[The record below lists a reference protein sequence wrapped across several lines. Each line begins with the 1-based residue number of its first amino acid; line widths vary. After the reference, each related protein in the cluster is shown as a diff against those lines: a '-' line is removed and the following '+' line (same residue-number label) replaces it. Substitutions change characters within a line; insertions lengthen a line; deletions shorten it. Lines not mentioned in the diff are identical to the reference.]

1 MVLQGKGARL
11 PCEQRSYGNK
21 SMSSDPVI
29 IMNFGDVAH
38 AIQLALAPVFLL
50 TGIAG
55 LLNVMASR
63 LARIIDRGRSLTE
76 QNLPQHLQD
85 PDVFQKELSRL
96 ERRRHYASSA
106 ITACTCSALLV
117 CMVVAVIFL
126 QVLLQVE
133 FKWVI
138 SSLFTASTVTLIIG
152 LAYFLREVHL
162 ATRTVRIQVVARVE

>member
-1 MVLQGKGARL
+1 
-11 PCEQRSYGNK
+11 
-21 SMSSDPVI
+21 MSSTSEI
-29 IMNFGDVAH
+29 AMSFGDIAH

-76 QNLPQHLQD
+76 QPLPQHLQS
-85 PDVFQKELSRL
+85 PETLHKELNRL

-133 FKWVI
+133 LKWVI
-138 SSLFTASTVTLIIG
+138 SALFTASTLTLIVG
-152 LAYFLREVHL
+152 LGYFLREVHL
-162 ATRTVRIQVVARVE
+162 ATRTVRINIVARVD

>member
-1 MVLQGKGARL
+1 
-11 PCEQRSYGNK
+11 
-21 SMSSDPVI
+21 MSSAPEVV
-29 IMNFGDVAH
+29 MNFSDVAH

-55 LLNVMASR
+55 LLNVMAGR
-63 LARIIDRGRSLTE
+63 LARIIDSGRYLTE
-76 QNLPQHLQD
+76 EELPQHLQD
-85 PDVFQKELSRL
+85 PTLLQKELARL
-96 ERRRHYASSA
+96 ERRRRYASLA

-126 QVLLQVE
+126 QVMLQVE

-138 SSLFTASTVTLIIG
+138 STLFTASTLTLVVG

-162 ATRTVRIQVVARVE
+162 ATRTVRIQVIGRA

>member
-1 MVLQGKGARL
+1 MMNSIPEAA
-11 PCEQRSYGNK
+11 
-21 SMSSDPVI
+21 MS
-29 IMNFGDVAH
+29 FGDVAH

-76 QNLPQHLQD
+76 KALPQHLQD
-85 PDVFQKELSRL
+85 PDALHKELNRL

-133 FKWVI
+133 LKWVI
-138 SSLFTASTVTLIIG
+138 GALFTASTITLIVG
-152 LAYFLREVHL
+152 LGYFLREVHL
-162 ATRTVRIQVVARVE
+162 ATRTVRIQVIARAK

>member
-1 MVLQGKGARL
+1 MMNSIPEAA
-11 PCEQRSYGNK
+11 
-21 SMSSDPVI
+21 MS
-29 IMNFGDVAH
+29 FGDVAH

-76 QNLPQHLQD
+76 KALPQHLQD
-85 PDVFQKELSRL
+85 PDALHKELNRL

-133 FKWVI
+133 LKWVI
-138 SSLFTASTVTLIIG
+138 GALFTASTITLIVG
-152 LAYFLREVHL
+152 LGYFLREVHL
-162 ATRTVRIQVVARVE
+162 ATRTVRIQVIARVK

>member
-1 MVLQGKGARL
+1 MNSIPQVA
-11 PCEQRSYGNK
+11 
-21 SMSSDPVI
+21 
-29 IMNFGDVAH
+29 MNFGDVAH

-55 LLNVMASR
+55 LLNVMAGR

-76 QNLPQHLQD
+76 TVLPQYLEN
-85 PDVFQKELSRL
+85 PEALNKELTRL
-96 ERRRHYASSA
+96 ERRRRYASLA
-106 ITACTCSALLV
+106 ITACTFSALLV

-126 QVLLQVE
+126 QAMLQVE

-138 SSLFTASTVTLIIG
+138 SSLFTASTLTLVVG

-162 ATRTVRIQVVARVE
+162 ATRTVRIQIIAHAK

>member
-1 MVLQGKGARL
+1 
-11 PCEQRSYGNK
+11 
-21 SMSSDPVI
+21 MSSTSEVV
-29 IMNFGDVAH
+29 MSFSDVAH

-76 QNLPQHLQD
+76 QELPQHLQN
-85 PDVFQKELSRL
+85 PEVFQKELTRL
-96 ERRRHYASSA
+96 ERRRHYASLA
-106 ITACTCSALLV
+106 ISACTCSALLV

-126 QVLLQVE
+126 QVMLQVE
-133 FKWVI
+133 FKWLI
-138 SSLFTASTVTLIIG
+138 SGLFTASTLILVVG

-162 ATRTVRIQVVARVE
+162 ATRTVRIQVIARAK

>member
-1 MVLQGKGARL
+1 
-11 PCEQRSYGNK
+11 
-21 SMSSDPVI
+21 MSLTPET
-29 IMNFGDVAH
+29 IMSFGDVAH

-55 LLNVMASR
+55 LLNVMAGR

-76 QNLPQHLQD
+76 QELPQYLQN
-85 PDVFQKELSRL
+85 PERLNKELGRL

-138 SSLFTASTVTLIIG
+138 SSLFTASTLTLIVG

-162 ATRTVRIQVVARVE
+162 ATRTVRIQIIAR

>member
-1 MVLQGKGARL
+1 MTSTPELV
-11 PCEQRSYGNK
+11 
-21 SMSSDPVI
+21 MS
-29 IMNFGDVAH
+29 FGDVAH

-76 QNLPQHLQD
+76 QELPSHLQNSD
-85 PDVFQKELSRL
+85 ALHKELHRL
-96 ERRRHYASSA
+96 ERRRHYASLA

-117 CMVVAVIFL
+117 CMVVAFIFL

-138 SSLFTASTVTLIIG
+138 SSLFTASTLTLIVG

-162 ATRTVRIQVVARVE
+162 ATRTVRIQVVTQVK

>member
-1 MVLQGKGARL
+1 
-11 PCEQRSYGNK
+11 
-21 SMSSDPVI
+21 MS
-29 IMNFGDVAH
+29 FGDVAH

-55 LLNVMASR
+55 LLNVMAGR

-76 QNLPQHLQD
+76 QVLPQHLEN
-85 PDVFQKELSRL
+85 PDTLHKELNRL

-138 SSLFTASTVTLIIG
+138 SVLFTTSTLTLIVG
-152 LAYFLREVHL
+152 LGYFLREVHL
-162 ATRTVRIQVVARVE
+162 ATRTVRIQVIARVK

>member
-1 MVLQGKGARL
+1 M
-11 PCEQRSYGNK
+11 
-21 SMSSDPVI
+21 M
-29 IMNFGDVAH
+29 IMNFGDIAH

-55 LLNVMASR
+55 LLNVMAGR
-63 LARIIDRGRSLTE
+63 LARIIDRGRNLTE
-76 QNLPQHLQD
+76 QELPQHLNY
-85 PDVFQKELSRL
+85 PELLNKELGRL

-133 FKWVI
+133 FRWVI
-138 SSLFTASTVTLIIG
+138 SALFTASTLTLIVG
-152 LAYFLREVHL
+152 LGYFLREVHL
-162 ATRTVRIQVVARVE
+162 ATRTVRIQLITYTK

>member
-1 MVLQGKGARL
+1 MVDVV
-11 PCEQRSYGNK
+11 
-21 SMSSDPVI
+21 MSFS
-29 IMNFGDVAH
+29 DVAH

-55 LLNVMASR
+55 LLNVVAGR

-76 QNLPQHLQD
+76 QELPQHLEN
-85 PDVFQKELSRL
+85 PEALNKELNRL
-96 ERRRHYASSA
+96 ERRRHYASLA
-106 ITACTCSALLV
+106 ITACTFSALLV

-126 QVLLQVE
+126 QVMLQVE

-138 SSLFTASTVTLIIG
+138 SFLFTASTLTLIVG

-162 ATRTVRIQVVARVE
+162 ATRTVRIQVVVSKE

>member
-1 MVLQGKGARL
+1 
-11 PCEQRSYGNK
+11 
-21 SMSSDPVI
+21 MSSAPDVI
-29 IMNFGDVAH
+29 MSFSDVAH

-55 LLNVMASR
+55 LLNVVAGR

-76 QNLPQHLQD
+76 QELPQHLEN
-85 PDVFQKELSRL
+85 PDALNKELNRL
-96 ERRRHYASSA
+96 EQRRHYASLA
-106 ITACTCSALLV
+106 ITACTFSALLV

-126 QVLLQVE
+126 QVMLQVE

-138 SSLFTASTVTLIIG
+138 SFLFTASTLTLIVG

-162 ATRTVRIQVVARVE
+162 ATRTVRIQIVTR

>member
-1 MVLQGKGARL
+1 MVDVV
-11 PCEQRSYGNK
+11 
-21 SMSSDPVI
+21 MSFS
-29 IMNFGDVAH
+29 DVAH

-55 LLNVMASR
+55 LLNVVAGR

-76 QNLPQHLQD
+76 QELPQHLAN
-85 PDVFQKELSRL
+85 PEALNKELNRL
-96 ERRRHYASSA
+96 ERRRHYASLA
-106 ITACTCSALLV
+106 ITACTFSALLV

-126 QVLLQVE
+126 QVMLQVE

-138 SSLFTASTVTLIIG
+138 SFLFTASTLTLIVG

-162 ATRTVRIQVVARVE
+162 ATRTVRIQVVVSKE

>member
-1 MVLQGKGARL
+1 
-11 PCEQRSYGNK
+11 
-21 SMSSDPVI
+21 MSSTPEV
-29 IMNFGDVAH
+29 MMSFSDVAH

-55 LLNVMASR
+55 LLNVVAGR

-76 QNLPQHLQD
+76 QELPQHLEN
-85 PDVFQKELSRL
+85 PDALNKELNRL
-96 ERRRHYASSA
+96 ERRRHYASLA
-106 ITACTCSALLV
+106 ITACTFSALLV

-126 QVLLQVE
+126 QVMLQVE

-138 SSLFTASTVTLIIG
+138 SFLFTASTLTLIVG

-162 ATRTVRIQVVARVE
+162 ATRTVRIQIVVPKE

>member
-1 MVLQGKGARL
+1 
-11 PCEQRSYGNK
+11 
-21 SMSSDPVI
+21 MSSTAEVAT
-29 IMNFGDVAH
+29 NFGDIAH

-55 LLNVMASR
+55 LLNVVAGR

-76 QNLPQHLQD
+76 QPLPFHLQNAD
-85 PDVFQKELSRL
+85 ALPKELNRL
-96 ERRRHYASSA
+96 ERRRHYASLA

-138 SSLFTASTVTLIIG
+138 STLFTASTLTLIVG

-162 ATRTVRIQVVARVE
+162 ATRTVRINIIGK

>member
-1 MVLQGKGARL
+1 
-11 PCEQRSYGNK
+11 
-21 SMSSDPVI
+21 MSSTPEA
-29 IMNFGDVAH
+29 IMSFGDVAH

-55 LLNVMASR
+55 LLNVMAGR

-76 QNLPQHLQD
+76 QELPQHLQKSEGLH
-85 PDVFQKELSRL
+85 KELSRL
-96 ERRRHYASSA
+96 ERRRHFASSA

-117 CMVVAVIFL
+117 CLVVAVIFL

-138 SSLFTASTVTLIIG
+138 SSLFTASTLTLIVG

-162 ATRTVRIQVVARVE
+162 ATRTVRIQIIVR